1 MLARLLSSG
10 EALVSHKAFLLF
22 FLAHG
27 DQTVCH
33 LVHSLLIEVLLPEN
47 FLTIHI
53 ALRKR
58 TIVSSLNEGL
68 LVRWNG

>member
-10 EALVSHKAFLLF
+10 EALVSHKALLLF

-47 FLTIHI
+47 FLTFNI
-53 ALRKR
+53 ALREG
-58 TIVSSLNEGL
+58 TVVSSLHEGL
-68 LVRWNG
+68 FVRWNG